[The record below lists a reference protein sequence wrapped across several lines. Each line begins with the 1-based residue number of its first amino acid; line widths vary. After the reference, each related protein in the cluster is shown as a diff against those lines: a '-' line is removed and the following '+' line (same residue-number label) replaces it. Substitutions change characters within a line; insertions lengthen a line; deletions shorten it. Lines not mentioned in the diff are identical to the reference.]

1 MFKTFSQTFLL
12 VTIGQ
17 ILIIYNRQCQASCPI
32 EEDPSNIA
40 RCIQVDITAIVY
52 AIRGG
57 QDLTSLCQLADR
69 YMECFKTYTRGCVG
83 YHVINGFYFHSSLF

>member
-1 MFKTFSQTFLL
+1 MFKNYFNLKLL
-12 VTIGQ
+12 
-17 ILIIYNRQCQASCPI
+17 LIIVQLLNYSHKFCFANCPI

-52 AIRGG
+52 AVRGG

-83 YHVINGFYFHSSLF
+83 FHVSFLFL

>member
-1 MFKTFSQTFLL
+1 MTRDYLTKIL
-12 VTIGQ
+12 
-17 ILIIYNRQCQASCPI
+17 LIIGHLLLFSSKPCLANCPI

-57 QDLTSLCQLADR
+57 DDLTSLCQLADR

-83 YHVINGFYFHSSLF
+83 FHVI